1 VRLGKCGWAELS
13 LLVAFLTLMI
23 KYSGNRD
30 LREEGLILA
39 HNLKYSPWSR
49 QQELEAVGHIV
60 PPSRIREL

>member
-1 VRLGKCGWAELS
+1 
-13 LLVAFLTLMI
+13 MI